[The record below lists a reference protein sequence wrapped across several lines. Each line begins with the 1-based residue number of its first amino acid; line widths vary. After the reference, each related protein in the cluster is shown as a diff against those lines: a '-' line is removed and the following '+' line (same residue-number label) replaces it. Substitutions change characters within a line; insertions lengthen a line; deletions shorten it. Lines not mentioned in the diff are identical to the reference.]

1 MKLCDYEPSMA
12 MFMAIFD
19 NRLDDV
25 AHLAEQGL
33 YNVDIDG
40 DTAFMYAIDKKNYRA
55 ARILLDKGA
64 DPNQKNSL
72 GDNALHLAAKW
83 NIRELLN
90 LMLDYD
96 IDLDA
101 IGQDGFTA
109 INYALAFGNY
119 DIAKKLA
126 QRGANLDIKDD
137 VYHMSAAERAKRD
150 GTKLQ

>member
-40 DTAFMYAIDKKNYRA
+40 DAAFMYAIDKKNYRA
-55 ARILLDKGA
+55 ARIFLDKGA

-72 GDNALHLAAKW
+72 GDNALHLRQ
-83 NIRELLN
+83 NGIL
-90 LMLDYD
+90 
-96 IDLDA
+96 
-101 IGQDGFTA
+101 
-109 INYALAFGNY
+109 GNC
-119 DIAKKLA
+119 
-126 QRGANLDIKDD
+126 
-137 VYHMSAAERAKRD
+137 
-150 GTKLQ
+150 